1 VTTNGRRRLST
12 ALVAVATVAAIVA
25 VLASWAQRTLFDS
38 QEFADRATVTLRS
51 SAVRRALADVL
62 ADRLIASGVAD
73 LASFRS
79 VLVPLLEDVEETD
92 AFHQLFRGAVVE
104 VHRAVF
110 QRHADEALLE
120 LGDTLS
126 ILTSTAKATNDSV
139 ASKLPASA
147 TSLLVDASPALDHLR
162 LWRIAD
168 DNRWL
173 DEVGWV
179 VAVLAAVGAVAVDR
193 RRVAILKLGVG
204 VVVVGAVVMV
214 VTGVVPRLV
223 ARDVSDDTVADAVQS
238 GVTRFM
244 ADLRSIGLW
253 TIPVGVIIAAAAT
266 ASGAP
271 HLLQD
276 ARAAWRQMTAAATAG
291 SPAVRVAVGVV
302 LMAVAVVAV
311 IYRDDVVPLLVVL
324 AAALAGYLG
333 AVVVFGALLG
343 PVPEAADAAAPAHH
357 RLGSLRTIGVATL
370 VVALAVLVVVGGS
383 VAVSRAR
390 DDARADTVM
399 KCNGFAELCD
409 RRLDQVVFAG
419 SHNSMSAALDP
430 GWLFAE
436 NLTGIPSQLD
446 YGVRALL
453 VKTHYGIPTG
463 LSVGGADL
471 VVTDKA
477 AEIAYNEPAEVEELS
492 PEAVARAQQLEATVP
507 DDPKARGVYL
517 CHVYCSLGATKFSTT
532 LEKIKRFL
540 DRDPN
545 EVIILFIGDYVS
557 PADTATEFEKEGLID
572 RVWTYDTKAPPPTL
586 REMITAR
593 RNLLVLSEHAGGEPP
608 WYTKGYGI
616 FQDTPYTFAA
626 PSDFSCA
633 PNRGPAN
640 APLFEINHFI
650 TNKKPP
656 SVEEAKRVN
665 SYDVLMGRVRQCMA
679 ERQLFPTIVAVNFF
693 HEGDLLKVVDDLNR
707 VPPSAR

>member
-1 VTTNGRRRLST
+1 
-12 ALVAVATVAAIVA
+12 
-25 VLASWAQRTLFDS
+25 
-38 QEFADRATVTLRS
+38 
-51 SAVRRALADVL
+51 
-62 ADRLIASGVAD
+62 
-73 LASFRS
+73 
-79 VLVPLLEDVEETD
+79 
-92 AFHQLFRGAVVE
+92 
-104 VHRAVF
+104 
-110 QRHADEALLE
+110 
-120 LGDTLS
+120 
-126 ILTSTAKATNDSV
+126 
-139 ASKLPASA
+139 
-147 TSLLVDASPALDHLR
+147 
-162 LWRIAD
+162 
-168 DNRWL
+168 
-173 DEVGWV
+173 
-179 VAVLAAVGAVAVDR
+179 
-193 RRVAILKLGVG
+193 
-204 VVVVGAVVMV
+204 
-214 VTGVVPRLV
+214 
-223 ARDVSDDTVADAVQS
+223 
-238 GVTRFM
+238 M

-253 TIPVGVIIAAAAT
+253 TIPVGVIIAAAAS

-276 ARAAWRQMTAAATAG
+276 GRAAWRRVTAAATTG
-291 SPAVRVAVGVV
+291 SPAVRLAVGVV
-302 LMAVAVVAV
+302 LIAVAVVAV
-311 IYRDDVVPLLVVL
+311 IYRDDVVSLIVVL

-333 AVVVFGALLG
+333 AVLVLGALLG
-343 PVPEAADAAAPAHH
+343 PVPEAADAAAPGRH
-357 RLGSLRTIGVATL
+357 RLGSLRTIGAAAL

-390 DDARADTVM
+390 DDARADAVM

-409 RRLDQVVFAG
+409 RRLDQVAFAG

-446 YGVRALL
+446 YGVRAFL
-453 VKTHYGIPTG
+453 VKTHYAIPTG

-532 LEKIKRFL
+532 LDEIKRFL
-540 DRDPN
+540 DRNPN

-557 PADTATEFEKEGLID
+557 PVDTATEVGKAGLID
-572 RVWTYDTKAPPPTL
+572 RVWTYDTNAPPPTL

-593 RNLLVLSEHAGGEPP
+593 RNLLVLSEHAGGDPP

-656 SVEEAKRVN
+656 SVEEAKQVN

-693 HEGDLLKVVDDLNR
+693 HQGDLVKVVDDLNG
-707 VPPSAR
+707 VQPPR